1 MSFLARER
9 TIAAPGYSRWLI
21 PPAALCVHLCIGQ
34 AYAFSVFNLPMT
46 KLIGI
51 TQSAPGDWKLTDLG
65 WIFSIAIFF
74 LGASSAVLG
83 RWVEEGG
90 PRKAMFTAALCW
102 AGGFLISAIGV
113 YLHTLWIIYVGYGFI
128 GGIALGVGYISPVST
143 LIKWFPDRP
152 GMATGMAIMGFGGGA
167 FIASPLS
174 VFLMRTFSTST
185 HVGVAE
191 TFVVM
196 GLIYFCF
203 MMVGAVI
210 VRVPPADWAPPGYVA
225 PSQSTRLITRQ
236 NVFVYTALKT
246 PQFWLIWW
254 VLCLNVTAGIG
265 VLGQASAMSQE
276 RFPGRITVGAAAG
289 LVGLM
294 SLFNMGGR
302 FCWSSTSD
310 YRARQN
316 TYAIFF
322 ALGTVLY
329 SIVPFAGGAGNVTL
343 FVICFLVIISMYGGG
358 FATVPAYLRD
368 MFGTQYVGAIHGLLL
383 TAWSMA
389 GIYGPVIVNY
399 MRQYYV
405 DHGVPKAQAYNTTMY
420 VMAALLVIGFIFN
433 ALVRAVDERHH
444 MQAGSAAASAGDYR
458 LGRLAYFLVWLLV
471 TVTAGLI
478 NAIALEY
485 FVLIWLVAVAI
496 QMWVTTMR
504 LKDAGASPWL
514 CLLLLVP
521 VVNVLFLL
529 YLFFAPGAAR
539 RAAGPSSGQAAPAP
553 L

>member
-113 YLHTLWIIYVGYGFI
+113 YLRTLWIIYVGYGFI

-174 VFLMRTFSTST
+174 VFLMRAFATPA

-191 TFVVM
+191 TFIVM

-225 PSQSTRLITRQ
+225 PLESTRLITRQ

-276 RFPGRITVGAAAG
+276 MFPGRITVGAAAG
-289 LVGLM
+289 FVGLM

-302 FCWSSTSD
+302 FFWASTSD
-310 YRARQN
+310 YIGRKN
-316 TYAIFF
+316 TYFIFF

-329 SIVPFAGGAGNVTL
+329 SIVPFAGSAGNVTL

-405 DHGVPKAQAYNTTMY
+405 DHGVPKTQAYNTTMY

-444 MQAGSAAASAGDYR
+444 MRAESAAASTGDYR

-471 TVTAGLI
+471 AVTAGLI

-504 LKDAGASPWL
+504 LKDTGASPWL